1 MNKIPPKI
9 FIYGFLLTMI
19 GPSVLVGT
27 FLYDWYREFKAAPP
41 APMIWHQVVLAGG
54 GMAVMYWR
62 KYKAQLEL
70 PPDWAAAWSLAQQ
83 IKTSKATEIDA
94 EGNVTKTVEKTTVT
108 LTSQPP
114 VEPPKDAA

>member
-9 FIYGFLLTMI
+9 FVYGFLLTMI
-19 GPSVLVGT
+19 GPALLVGT
-27 FLYDWYREFKAAPP
+27 FLYDWYTEFKAAPP
-41 APMIWHQVVLAGG
+41 IPMIWHQAVLAGG

-70 PPDWAAAWSLAQQ
+70 PPDWSAAWSLAQEV
-83 IKTSKATEIDA
+83 KNTKETDA

-108 LTSQPP
+108 LTQQQPP
-114 VEPPKDAA
+114 ETK